1 MDSGKKRFAPR
12 SIDEKAILDI
22 VARKGT
28 IRPDSPATSAS
39 PKPEDTVEEI
49 AGSSEAPV
57 FTTGEI
63 DAYRASFLNTV
74 RTKSRKSLH
83 IDAGL
88 HRRISSLVWAVG
100 RGEVTVA
107 GFVNQVLAHHFEE
120 NGGLI
125 NAVLEKYYQLFIYAS
140 YLSIEK
146 YVHTGSIFTW
156 RGRKDRKER
165 RATPV
170 TIHPAA
176 SSSETEIIGKSRYQI
191 RQSLTIDDNSG
202 QPESGIEK
210 SDTFTPEK
218 KTEPVLRVR
227 EPLDKNTK
235 FPEVP
240 APFQKLNY
248 PEIDYMREASPS
260 SGEEKEEIPERY
272 EITGYVQRS
281 NPHRATGVTF
291 DDMDMIEKAMASDEL
306 TEAEQE
312 QARQTFQKLEGTNM
326 ERVLQASVLGSSDK
340 LKRYMRLY
348 VDRGEPHLLTGKNR
362 DDILREFDIREHV
375 PE

>member
-1 MDSGKKRFAPR
+1 MEYLF
-12 SIDEKAILDI
+12 II
-22 VARKGT
+22 
-28 IRPDSPATSAS
+28 
-39 PKPEDTVEEI
+39 
-49 AGSSEAPV
+49 
-57 FTTGEI
+57 
-63 DAYRASFLNTV
+63 
-74 RTKSRKSLH
+74 
-83 IDAGL
+83 
-88 HRRISSLVWAVG
+88 
-100 RGEVTVA
+100 
-107 GFVNQVLAHHFEE
+107 
-120 NGGLI
+120 
-125 NAVLEKYYQLFIYAS
+125 LFIYAS

-291 DDMDMIEKAMASDEL
+291 DDLDMIEKVMTSDIPV

-312 QARQTFQKLEGTNM
+312 QTRQTFRKLEGTNM

-375 PE
+375 SE

>member
-1 MDSGKKRFAPR
+1 MEYLF
-12 SIDEKAILDI
+12 II
-22 VARKGT
+22 
-28 IRPDSPATSAS
+28 
-39 PKPEDTVEEI
+39 
-49 AGSSEAPV
+49 
-57 FTTGEI
+57 
-63 DAYRASFLNTV
+63 
-74 RTKSRKSLH
+74 
-83 IDAGL
+83 
-88 HRRISSLVWAVG
+88 
-100 RGEVTVA
+100 
-107 GFVNQVLAHHFEE
+107 
-120 NGGLI
+120 
-125 NAVLEKYYQLFIYAS
+125 LFIYAS

-312 QARQTFQKLEGTNM
+312 QARQTFP
-326 ERVLQASVLGSSDK
+326 R
-340 LKRYMRLY
+340 
-348 VDRGEPHLLTGKNR
+348 LLTLSNPCSR
-362 DDILREFDIREHV
+362 ISRSFADAFSILLRRCRAETGSEASPSSHSTGGRR
-375 PE
+375 PCPSPPRPT

>member
-1 MDSGKKRFAPR
+1 MEYLF
-12 SIDEKAILDI
+12 II
-22 VARKGT
+22 
-28 IRPDSPATSAS
+28 
-39 PKPEDTVEEI
+39 
-49 AGSSEAPV
+49 
-57 FTTGEI
+57 
-63 DAYRASFLNTV
+63 
-74 RTKSRKSLH
+74 
-83 IDAGL
+83 
-88 HRRISSLVWAVG
+88 
-100 RGEVTVA
+100 
-107 GFVNQVLAHHFEE
+107 
-120 NGGLI
+120 
-125 NAVLEKYYQLFIYAS
+125 LFIYAS

-202 QPESGIEK
+202 QPESGMEK

-235 FPEVP
+235 YPEVP

-248 PEIDYMREASPS
+248 PETDYMQKASPS

-291 DDMDMIEKAMASDEL
+291 DDLDMIEKVMTSDIPV

-312 QARQTFQKLEGTNM
+312 QTRQTFRKLEGTNM
-326 ERVLQASVLGSSDK
+326 ERILQAGILGNNDK

-348 VDRGEPHLLTGKNR
+348 VDKGEPHLLTRKDK
-362 DDILREFDIREHV
+362 DDILREFDITEHV

>member
-1 MDSGKKRFAPR
+1 MEYLF
-12 SIDEKAILDI
+12 II
-22 VARKGT
+22 
-28 IRPDSPATSAS
+28 
-39 PKPEDTVEEI
+39 
-49 AGSSEAPV
+49 
-57 FTTGEI
+57 
-63 DAYRASFLNTV
+63 
-74 RTKSRKSLH
+74 
-83 IDAGL
+83 
-88 HRRISSLVWAVG
+88 
-100 RGEVTVA
+100 
-107 GFVNQVLAHHFEE
+107 
-120 NGGLI
+120 
-125 NAVLEKYYQLFIYAS
+125 LFIYAS

-306 TEAEQE
+306 TEAEQSIC
-312 QARQTFQKLEGTNM
+312 T
-326 ERVLQASVLGSSDK
+326 VPASGSSRVPMICNKVVLPAPLGPTILTISPLLISRSMPFNTCNEPK
-340 LKRYMRLY
+340 LF
-348 VDRGEPHLLTGKNR
+348 VIPSSF
-362 DDILREFDIREHV
+362 IIIAFIIV
-375 PE
+375 

>member
-1 MDSGKKRFAPR
+1 MEYLF
-12 SIDEKAILDI
+12 II
-22 VARKGT
+22 
-28 IRPDSPATSAS
+28 
-39 PKPEDTVEEI
+39 
-49 AGSSEAPV
+49 
-57 FTTGEI
+57 
-63 DAYRASFLNTV
+63 
-74 RTKSRKSLH
+74 
-83 IDAGL
+83 
-88 HRRISSLVWAVG
+88 
-100 RGEVTVA
+100 
-107 GFVNQVLAHHFEE
+107 
-120 NGGLI
+120 
-125 NAVLEKYYQLFIYAS
+125 LFIYAS

-306 TEAEQE
+306 TEAEQ
-312 QARQTFQKLEGTNM
+312 ARQTFQKLEGTNM

>member
-1 MDSGKKRFAPR
+1 MEYLF
-12 SIDEKAILDI
+12 II
-22 VARKGT
+22 
-28 IRPDSPATSAS
+28 
-39 PKPEDTVEEI
+39 
-49 AGSSEAPV
+49 
-57 FTTGEI
+57 
-63 DAYRASFLNTV
+63 
-74 RTKSRKSLH
+74 
-83 IDAGL
+83 
-88 HRRISSLVWAVG
+88 
-100 RGEVTVA
+100 
-107 GFVNQVLAHHFEE
+107 
-120 NGGLI
+120 
-125 NAVLEKYYQLFIYAS
+125 LFIYAS

-281 NPHRATGVTF
+281 NPTGQPV
-291 DDMDMIEKAMASDEL
+291 SPL
-306 TEAEQE
+306 T
-312 QARQTFQKLEGTNM
+312 
-326 ERVLQASVLGSSDK
+326 
-340 LKRYMRLY
+340 
-348 VDRGEPHLLTGKNR
+348 
-362 DDILREFDIREHV
+362 IWI
-375 PE
+375 

>member
-1 MDSGKKRFAPR
+1 MEYLF
-12 SIDEKAILDI
+12 II
-22 VARKGT
+22 
-28 IRPDSPATSAS
+28 
-39 PKPEDTVEEI
+39 
-49 AGSSEAPV
+49 
-57 FTTGEI
+57 
-63 DAYRASFLNTV
+63 
-74 RTKSRKSLH
+74 
-83 IDAGL
+83 
-88 HRRISSLVWAVG
+88 
-100 RGEVTVA
+100 
-107 GFVNQVLAHHFEE
+107 
-120 NGGLI
+120 
-125 NAVLEKYYQLFIYAS
+125 LFIYAS

-306 TEAEQE
+306 TEAE
-312 QARQTFQKLEGTNM
+312 
-326 ERVLQASVLGSSDK
+326 
-340 LKRYMRLY
+340 
-348 VDRGEPHLLTGKNR
+348 
-362 DDILREFDIREHV
+362 
-375 PE
+375 

>member
-1 MDSGKKRFAPR
+1 MEYLF
-12 SIDEKAILDI
+12 II
-22 VARKGT
+22 
-28 IRPDSPATSAS
+28 
-39 PKPEDTVEEI
+39 
-49 AGSSEAPV
+49 
-57 FTTGEI
+57 
-63 DAYRASFLNTV
+63 
-74 RTKSRKSLH
+74 
-83 IDAGL
+83 
-88 HRRISSLVWAVG
+88 
-100 RGEVTVA
+100 
-107 GFVNQVLAHHFEE
+107 
-120 NGGLI
+120 
-125 NAVLEKYYQLFIYAS
+125 LFIYAS

-240 APFQKLNY
+240 APFQRLNY
-248 PEIDYMREASPS
+248 PEIDYVQETSLS
-260 SGEEKEEIPERY
+260 SGEKKEEIPERY

-291 DDMDMIEKAMASDEL
+291 DDMDMIEKVITSDSP
-306 TEAEQE
+306 TETEQE
-312 QARQTFQKLEGTNM
+312 QARRTFQRLEGTNM
-326 ERVLQASVLGSSDK
+326 ERILQASILGSSDK

-348 VDRGEPHLLTGKNR
+348 VDGEEPRLLMMGK
-362 DDILREFDIREHV
+362 DKESILREFDIKEYV
-375 PE
+375 PL

>member
-1 MDSGKKRFAPR
+1 MEYLF
-12 SIDEKAILDI
+12 II
-22 VARKGT
+22 
-28 IRPDSPATSAS
+28 
-39 PKPEDTVEEI
+39 
-49 AGSSEAPV
+49 
-57 FTTGEI
+57 
-63 DAYRASFLNTV
+63 
-74 RTKSRKSLH
+74 
-83 IDAGL
+83 
-88 HRRISSLVWAVG
+88 
-100 RGEVTVA
+100 
-107 GFVNQVLAHHFEE
+107 
-120 NGGLI
+120 
-125 NAVLEKYYQLFIYAS
+125 LFIYAS

-248 PEIDYMREASPS
+248 PEIDYMQEPSPS

-291 DDMDMIEKAMASDEL
+291 DDLDMIEKVMTSDIPV

-312 QARQTFQKLEGTNM
+312 QTRQTFRKLEGTNM
-326 ERVLQASVLGSSDK
+326 ERILQAGILGNNDK

-348 VDRGEPHLLTGKNR
+348 VDKGEPHLLTRKDK
-362 DDILREFDIREHV
+362 DDILREFDITEHV

>member
-1 MDSGKKRFAPR
+1 MEYLF
-12 SIDEKAILDI
+12 II
-22 VARKGT
+22 
-28 IRPDSPATSAS
+28 
-39 PKPEDTVEEI
+39 
-49 AGSSEAPV
+49 
-57 FTTGEI
+57 
-63 DAYRASFLNTV
+63 
-74 RTKSRKSLH
+74 
-83 IDAGL
+83 
-88 HRRISSLVWAVG
+88 
-100 RGEVTVA
+100 
-107 GFVNQVLAHHFEE
+107 
-120 NGGLI
+120 
-125 NAVLEKYYQLFIYAS
+125 LFIYAS

-191 RQSLTIDDNSG
+191 RQSLTIDDNNG
-202 QPESGIEK
+202 QLEPGMEK
-210 SDTFTPEK
+210 SGTFTPEK
-218 KTEPVLRVR
+218 ETEPVLRVR
-227 EPLDKNTK
+227 DPLDKNTK
-235 FPEVP
+235 FPEFP

-326 ERVLQASVLGSSDK
+326 ERLLQASVLGSSDK

-348 VDRGEPHLLTGKNR
+348 VDKGEPHLLTGKNR

>member
-1 MDSGKKRFAPR
+1 MEYLF
-12 SIDEKAILDI
+12 II
-22 VARKGT
+22 
-28 IRPDSPATSAS
+28 
-39 PKPEDTVEEI
+39 
-49 AGSSEAPV
+49 
-57 FTTGEI
+57 
-63 DAYRASFLNTV
+63 
-74 RTKSRKSLH
+74 
-83 IDAGL
+83 
-88 HRRISSLVWAVG
+88 
-100 RGEVTVA
+100 
-107 GFVNQVLAHHFEE
+107 
-120 NGGLI
+120 
-125 NAVLEKYYQLFIYAS
+125 LFIYAS

-146 YVHTGSIFTW
+146 YVYTGSIFTW
-156 RGRKDRKER
+156 RGRKYKKECP
-165 RATPV
+165 ATPAA
-170 TIHPAA
+170 THPEITA
-176 SSSETEIIGKSRYQI
+176 SEAEIIGKSRYQI

-202 QPESGIEK
+202 QPESGMEK

-218 KTEPVLRVR
+218 ETKPVLRAH
-227 EPLDKNTK
+227 ETLENNTK

-248 PEIDYMREASPS
+248 PEIDYLQEASPS

-291 DDMDMIEKAMASDEL
+291 DDMDMIEKAMVSDEL
-306 TEAEQE
+306 TETEQE

-348 VDRGEPHLLTGKNR
+348 VDRGEPHLLTGKNK
-362 DDILREFDIREHV
+362 DDILREFDITEHV

>member
-1 MDSGKKRFAPR
+1 MEYLF
-12 SIDEKAILDI
+12 II
-22 VARKGT
+22 
-28 IRPDSPATSAS
+28 
-39 PKPEDTVEEI
+39 
-49 AGSSEAPV
+49 
-57 FTTGEI
+57 
-63 DAYRASFLNTV
+63 
-74 RTKSRKSLH
+74 
-83 IDAGL
+83 
-88 HRRISSLVWAVG
+88 
-100 RGEVTVA
+100 
-107 GFVNQVLAHHFEE
+107 
-120 NGGLI
+120 
-125 NAVLEKYYQLFIYAS
+125 LFIYAS

-291 DDMDMIEKAMASDEL
+291 DDLDMIEKVMTSDIPV

-312 QARQTFQKLEGTNM
+312 QTRQTFRKLEGTNM

>member
-1 MDSGKKRFAPR
+1 MEYLF
-12 SIDEKAILDI
+12 II
-22 VARKGT
+22 
-28 IRPDSPATSAS
+28 
-39 PKPEDTVEEI
+39 
-49 AGSSEAPV
+49 
-57 FTTGEI
+57 
-63 DAYRASFLNTV
+63 
-74 RTKSRKSLH
+74 
-83 IDAGL
+83 
-88 HRRISSLVWAVG
+88 
-100 RGEVTVA
+100 
-107 GFVNQVLAHHFEE
+107 
-120 NGGLI
+120 
-125 NAVLEKYYQLFIYAS
+125 LFIYAS

-291 DDMDMIEKAMASDEL
+291 DDMDMIEKVMTSDIPV

-312 QARQTFQKLEGTNM
+312 QTRQTFRKLEGTNM

>member
-1 MDSGKKRFAPR
+1 MERQKGQEGTSGYACHHP
-12 SIDEKAILDI
+12 S
-22 VARKGT
+22 G
-28 IRPDSPATSAS
+28 
-39 PKPEDTVEEI
+39 
-49 AGSSEAPV
+49 
-57 FTTGEI
+57 
-63 DAYRASFLNTV
+63 SFLIRDGNN
-74 RTKSRKSLH
+74 S
-83 IDAGL
+83 
-88 HRRISSLVWAVG
+88 
-100 RGEVTVA
+100 
-107 GFVNQVLAHHFEE
+107 
-120 NGGLI
+120 
-125 NAVLEKYYQLFIYAS
+125 
-140 YLSIEK
+140 
-146 YVHTGSIFTW
+146 
-156 RGRKDRKER
+156 
-165 RATPV
+165 
-170 TIHPAA
+170 
-176 SSSETEIIGKSRYQI
+176 KSRYQI

-312 QARQTFQKLEGTNM
+312 QARQTSKSWKARTWKGYC
-326 ERVLQASVLGSSDK
+326 RRASW
-340 LKRYMRLY
+340 
-348 VDRGEPHLLTGKNR
+348 EAAIN
-362 DDILREFDIREHV
+362 
-375 PE
+375 